1 MIQDESNSQ
10 VSELSWVGVV
20 TVLIYA
26 ETTSALLFVFPAESV
41 KSFCWVW
48 LSNECATR
56 YDVWINALLAFD
68 TSSSTKQRLR
78 EQTS

>member
-1 MIQDESNSQ
+1 MIQDESNCNFQ
-10 VSELSWVGVV
+10 NWVV

-56 YDVWINALLAFD
+56 YDVWINALLFWYL
-68 TSSSTKQRLR
+68 TSLQNKD
-78 EQTS
+78 

>member
-41 KSFCWVW
+41 KSFCWV
-48 LSNECATR
+48 
-56 YDVWINALLAFD
+56 
-68 TSSSTKQRLR
+68 
-78 EQTS
+78 

>member
-1 MIQDESNSQ
+1 MKETRKFQN
-10 VSELSWVGVV
+10 WVV

-26 ETTSALLFVFPAESV
+26 ETTSAPLFVFPAESV

-48 LSNECATR
+48 LSNEYATR

-68 TSSSTKQRLR
+68 TSSSTKQRLKG
-78 EQTS
+78 QSS